1 MICFMSNITEVR
13 VTYGGAERLVKGMLH
28 WFTKV
33 SLCKTK
39 FDNTIVAQKLL
50 IVVDV
55 MFYSEKMSFRWR
67 SCCDKCLSK
76 CNHGTF
82 YTANEFSISK
92 IRSSCLTLTVTST
105 SNQ

>member
-39 FDNTIVAQKLL
+39 L
-50 IVVDV
+50 I
-55 MFYSEKMSFRWR
+55 S
-67 SCCDKCLSK
+67 LI
-76 CNHGTF
+76 N
-82 YTANEFSISK
+82 
-92 IRSSCLTLTVTST
+92 
-105 SNQ
+105 